1 MQLMC
6 GDCLELMKSIPDGS
20 IDMILTDPPYG
31 TTDAPWDKVVPIDEM
46 WEEYNRIIKQDG
58 AVVLFSQLPFAVDL
72 INGNR
77 KSFRYE
83 IIWQKTMTVGF
94 LNANKMPLRA
104 HENILIFY
112 KKLPTY
118 NPQKTAGKPYFKPG
132 SVTTPGEVYGNSKAA
147 SKRLTIDNVTGERY
161 PTDVLRFSNAGRR
174 GKKHSTQKPTA
185 LLEWLIKTYTNPGEV
200 VLDSCMGSGSTGV
213 ACVNTGRDFIGIEL
227 NEQFF
232 NIAKERIAEAQGIV
246 A

>member
-31 TTDAPWDKVVPIDEM
+31 TTHAPWDKVVPIPQM
-46 WEEYNRIIKQDG
+46 WEEYNRIIKSNG
-58 AVVLFSQLPFAVDL
+58 AIVLFSQLPFAVDL

-77 KSFRYE
+77 KRFRYE
-83 IIWQKTMTVGF
+83 IIWQKNLASGF

-104 HENILIFY
+104 HENVLVFY

-118 NPQKTAGKPYFKPG
+118 NPRKVPGKPYIRNRSG
-132 SVTTPGEVYGNSKAA
+132 SCELFNDFERIGTVNTN
-147 SKRLTIDNVTGERY
+147 GERF
-161 PTDVLRFSNAGRR
+161 PTDIIKFSNADRFD
-174 GKKHSTQKPTA
+174 KKHSTQKPVA
-185 LLEWLIKTYTNPGEV
+185 LLEWLIKTYTNPGET

-213 ACVNTGRDFIGIEL
+213 ACINTGRDFIGIEL

-232 NIAKERIAEAQGIV
+232 NIAKERIAEAQEV